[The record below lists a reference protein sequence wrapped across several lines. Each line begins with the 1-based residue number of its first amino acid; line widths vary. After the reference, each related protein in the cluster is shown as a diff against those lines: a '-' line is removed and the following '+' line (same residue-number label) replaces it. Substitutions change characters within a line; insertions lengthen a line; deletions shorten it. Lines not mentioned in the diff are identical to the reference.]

1 MYFILRIFYFHSLK
15 KKCKLNQIYIIFILF
30 IFLEQKNY
38 KEEELVFANVLEA
51 VEGEHKGVGEEDM
64 STTYVIDGNEK
75 I

>member
-38 KEEELVFANVLEA
+38 KEEEHVFANVLE
-51 VEGEHKGVGEEDM
+51 HKDVGEEDM
-64 STTYVIDGNEK
+64 STTYVIVGNEK